1 MSTNN
6 LVFSFIT
13 LVIVSI
19 VAGEVKTP
27 MKLSCWSEILNYERF
42 KVNIYISARDEQI
55 QLLSSDSPIR
65 PEILNFDPTKRTA
78 VIIHGF
84 MGNGLGD
91 RMNDLKEKL
100 LLWKDMNVLQIG
112 WENGCSNALFYH
124 QAVVNTEYVAII
136 IRKFFRHLILYWDR
150 RNVKFEQWGALHL
163 IGHSLGAHVAGQA
176 SKMLRRFENVT
187 VDRITGLDPA
197 EPCFEVPGFPLRLSK
212 TDARFVDIIHT
223 DSATSINQAF
233 GLRDPIGHADFYVNG
248 GVRQPGCEPKTKLQ
262 NFLDYTQLINH
273 ILANGQCS
281 HNRAFTLFIESVQQ
295 ATLGNQCV
303 FYAYPWRLN
312 SSYKETK
319 ELISKPCTRQ
329 TCSEMGIN
337 AEFYE
342 FKTNIQ
348 YVPTTKTP
356 PYCRRIRA
364 NG

>member
-1 MSTNN
+1 M
-6 LVFSFIT
+6 
-13 LVIVSI
+13 
-19 VAGEVKTP
+19 
-27 MKLSCWSEILNYERF
+27 
-42 KVNIYISARDEQI
+42 Q
-55 QLLSSDSPIR
+55 
-65 PEILNFDPTKRTA
+65 
-78 VIIHGF
+78 
-84 MGNGLGD
+84 
-91 RMNDLKEKL
+91 
-100 LLWKDMNVLQIG
+100 
-112 WENGCSNALFYH
+112 
-124 QAVVNTEYVAII
+124 
-136 IRKFFRHLILYWDR
+136 FFRHLILYWDR

-262 NFLDYTQLINH
+262 DFLDYTQLINH

-342 FKTNIQ
+342 FKTNIHCGH
-348 YVPTTKTP
+348 PTNMLNQH
-356 PYCRRIRA
+356 IE
-364 NG
+364 GLQQ